1 MQPGSLL
8 SKVQDNLNKHLRTPQ
23 IEFEELILT
32 GAPIEISGFS
42 LDEVDQIILNLDQ
55 VPKVWCRWLL
65 AQVECISQVECI
77 LCLGP
82 ETINGQTWL
91 LAANPL
97 YNVTHGAQVQFLP

>member
-1 MQPGSLL
+1 LTDVEQRTLRLAMNRL
-8 SKVQDNLNKHLRTPQ
+8 SEKGEWDLAELK

-55 VPKVWCRWLL
+55 VPKAWCRWLL
-65 AQVECISQVECI
+65 AQVECI

-97 YNVTHGAQVQFLP
+97 YNATHGAQVQFLP